1 MCGRISQYRD
11 ASHYAQHLGLAN
23 PFMLFDA
30 ADRRP
35 GYNLSPGTHPLA
47 IYPDET
53 VRAIHW
59 GYCPDW
65 ARAQNLPQTI
75 NARVETAASG
85 RYFKEL
91 WKTGRVLVPAD
102 GWFEWR
108 HEAAADAEPEES
120 EADQS
125 AAAAKTLKHAAH
137 ETARR
142 GAEQSLRE
150 AVTQAVKQAAKQPV
164 RQPYYVRL
172 KRDEPMYLA
181 ALSNVHGTQPQTEGM
196 GLVIVTATA
205 DAGLID
211 VHDHRP
217 LVFAPEA
224 ARRWLDPALS
234 GPELDDLAHRACLPA
249 ARFKWY
255 RVSPDVE
262 RPLVDDARLIE
273 ALQ

>member
-1 MCGRISQYRD
+1 MCGRISQYRE
-11 ASHYAQHLGLAN
+11 ASRYAQHLGLAN

-47 IYPDET
+47 IHPDET

-75 NARVETAASG
+75 NARAETAASG
-85 RYFKEL
+85 RYFKNL

-108 HEAAADAEPEES
+108 TEPAPDWEPEAS
-120 EADQS
+120 EVDRTGPAGQVPRQ
-125 AAAAKTLKHAAH
+125 AAPA
-137 ETARR
+137 
-142 GAEQSLRE
+142 RE
-150 AVTQAVKQAAKQPV
+150 ATQRLQLATQPV
-164 RQPYYVRL
+164 RQPYFVRL

-196 GLVIVTATA
+196 GLVLVTATA

-211 VHDHRP
+211 VHDRRP
-217 LVFAPEA
+217 LVFAPQA

-234 GPELDDLAHRACLPA
+234 GTDLDDLARHACVPA
-249 ARFKWY
+249 ARFRWY